1 MKNGIQW
8 SLDKFPAWGARK
20 VGNLSKWEFI
30 EVGIYRVRDIY
41 FAGRKW
47 PLDRKKLLIIDQN
60 NKIIK

>member
-1 MKNGIQW
+1 LINSQLGGQEK
-8 SLDKFPAWGARK
+8 L
-20 VGNLSKWEFI
+20 
-30 EVGIYRVRDIY
+30 GIYRVRDIY